1 MKRYLYTLFVA
12 LLFVVGC
19 DVENFNKP
27 DVAFYFGPVT
37 TETTDCSAT
46 VEVLAY
52 MTVDGKAYD
61 GANIYLE
68 YWQSGEG
75 QNSTIKVIDSV
86 VGDTPFIRIF
96 TLNGLK
102 PSTLYLVRVTIDGGE
117 VYGSQNEMFTFLT
130 QEQETINCDVNID
143 AKGFKATVNLENVAY
158 LVDNEPQQIRFL
170 KFEYALAGT
179 EEWSY
184 VEIAGSSIKN
194 GKASISIPKSGDD
207 YLVENSDYLYRIT
220 ITPVNNSYK
229 TLTTNIA
236 SFKTTYAEITA
247 TIAKPHLSINDDGI
261 TITLGTIAV
270 YRDGVA
276 MNDYTPHLYFRTQGD
291 DLWVEHALDA
301 NNRAFIPA
309 SELKENTTYEAMVS
323 IVAGSQSQVR
333 ESEIATITTPKNEI
347 PVVPEP
353 PTGGDTSTI
362 AGVWHLTSWR
372 GAEPS
377 FEVYMDITATGGIT
391 LYQRIDSRYW
401 DIYQSSTTIENY
413 VISGVYTDNVAW
425 GASYYLSIDS
435 NTMTWTAT
443 NDATDVS
450 IYTRSTLPISMPTAP
465 TRALTLSER
474 FL

>member
-220 ITPVNNSYK
+220 ITPVNNS
-229 TLTTNIA
+229 
-236 SFKTTYAEITA
+236 
-247 TIAKPHLSINDDGI
+247 
-261 TITLGTIAV
+261 
-270 YRDGVA
+270 
-276 MNDYTPHLYFRTQGD
+276 
-291 DLWVEHALDA
+291 
-301 NNRAFIPA
+301 
-309 SELKENTTYEAMVS
+309 
-323 IVAGSQSQVR
+323 
-333 ESEIATITTPKNEI
+333 
-347 PVVPEP
+347 
-353 PTGGDTSTI
+353 
-362 AGVWHLTSWR
+362 
-372 GAEPS
+372 
-377 FEVYMDITATGGIT
+377 
-391 LYQRIDSRYW
+391 
-401 DIYQSSTTIENY
+401 
-413 VISGVYTDNVAW
+413 
-425 GASYYLSIDS
+425 
-435 NTMTWTAT
+435 
-443 NDATDVS
+443 
-450 IYTRSTLPISMPTAP
+450 
-465 TRALTLSER
+465 
-474 FL
+474 